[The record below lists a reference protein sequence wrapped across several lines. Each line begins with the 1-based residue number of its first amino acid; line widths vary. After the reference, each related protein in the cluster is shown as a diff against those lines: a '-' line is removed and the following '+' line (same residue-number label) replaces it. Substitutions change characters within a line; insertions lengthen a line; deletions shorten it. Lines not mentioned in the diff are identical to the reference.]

1 MSAKSLWT
9 GLDNCSILV
18 CRPPND
24 LNLVRMTKW
33 GLSDRKCVKAV
44 LKERT
49 EVLCA
54 SLLRVALQ

>member
-49 EVLCA
+49 EVL
-54 SLLRVALQ
+54 